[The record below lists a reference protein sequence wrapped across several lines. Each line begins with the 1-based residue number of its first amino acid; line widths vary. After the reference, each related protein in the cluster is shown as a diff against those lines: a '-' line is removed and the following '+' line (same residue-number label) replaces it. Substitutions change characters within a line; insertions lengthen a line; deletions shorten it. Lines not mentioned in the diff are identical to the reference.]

1 MIEDI
6 VSSLVK
12 ARARKSVTSYTSIFR
27 NEITERLIIKG

>member
-12 ARARKSVTSYTSIFR
+12 ARARKSVISYTSIFR
-27 NEITERLIIKG
+27 NETTERFIIKR